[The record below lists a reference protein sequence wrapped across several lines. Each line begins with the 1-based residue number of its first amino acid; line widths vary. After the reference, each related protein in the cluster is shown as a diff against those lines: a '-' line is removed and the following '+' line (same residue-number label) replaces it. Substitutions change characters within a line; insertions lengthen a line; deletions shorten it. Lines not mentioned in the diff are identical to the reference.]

1 MSGSADNYI
10 LASDKHSQQLTTC
23 NNTRTENDPTHQIN
37 PLFAGLVSGPRQAQL
52 YCARQPSCCCCD
64 RCCVLSTDTEQTS
77 AVSVCLSDSHITHSL
92 CVAFLFA
99 CLVPRLGLLSVASQL
114 ARSTGPLSVRVAVF
128 LLHWIAT
135 VCQTLELSKI
145 TSECGCDPLS
155 CFQLPTSLHRLSSIC
170 IRKSSE
176 ISPCDVRTYDATFQ
190 GVCQNRL
197 KTVPKRYRNGTGCA
211 PGTPQVRPRYVTRSR
226 DARLLARDPQQIRS
240 TS

>member
-1 MSGSADNYI
+1 MIQLIRSTLCSQDLY
-10 LASDKHSQQLTTC
+10 LVLVRHSCTVRGNRVVL
-23 NNTRTENDPTHQIN
+23 
-37 PLFAGLVSGPRQAQL
+37 
-52 YCARQPSCCCCD
+52 CCD

-135 VCQTLELSKI
+135 VGQTLELSKI

-176 ISPCDVRTYDATFQ
+176 ISPCGVRTYDATFQ

-197 KTVPKRYRNGTGCA
+197 KTVPKRYRVHSLDRCSTACA
-211 PGTPQVRPRYVTRSR
+211 RSST
-226 DARLLARDPQQIRS
+226 DPLNVLIA
-240 TS
+240 

>member
-52 YCARQPSCCCCD
+52 YCARQPSCFVLRSLLRLVD
-64 RCCVLSTDTEQTS
+64 RHRADIGCIGLPFGLAYHAQFVRCVPGFLSGSTPR
-77 AVSVCLSDSHITHSL
+77 A
-92 CVAFLFA
+92 AF
-99 CLVPRLGLLSVASQL
+99 GSSQL
-114 ARSTGPLSVRVAVF
+114 ASSTGPLSVRVAVF

-145 TSECGCDPLS
+145 TSESGCDPLS

-176 ISPCDVRTYDATFQ
+176 ISPCGVRTYDATFQ

-197 KTVPKRYRNGTGCA
+197 KTVPKRYRNGTGCS
-211 PGTPQVRPRYVTRSR
+211 PGTPQVRPRYAPRRS
-226 DARLLARDPQQIRS
+226 LARQMLDCLR
-240 TS
+240 

>member
-1 MSGSADNYI
+1 MIQLIRSTLCSQDLY
-10 LASDKHSQQLTTC
+10 LVLVRHSCTVRGNRVVL
-23 NNTRTENDPTHQIN
+23 
-37 PLFAGLVSGPRQAQL
+37 
-52 YCARQPSCCCCD
+52 CCD

-92 CVAFLFA
+92 CVAFLVS

-128 LLHWIAT
+128 LSHWIAT

-145 TSECGCDPLS
+145 TSESGCDPLS

-176 ISPCDVRTYDATFQ
+176 ISPCGVRTYDATFQ
-190 GVCQNRL
+190 GVCRNRL
-197 KTVPKRYRNGTGCA
+197 KTVPKRYRNGTGF
-211 PGTPQVRPRYVTRSR
+211 TRSI
-226 DARLLARDPQQIRS
+226 DARLLALDPQQIRS